1 MGRIQIK
8 AEDVLDAPE
17 RIAPSPFANFL
28 RYFRRKHPRMD
39 LRRVLR
45 EAPVIWRQLT
55 KRQRNLFEKQVW
67 ERKGKETISRYFI
80 SHLSHLCC
88 SAFWPDLHALHMKNV
103 CVC

>member
-67 ERKGKETISRYFI
+67 KGKERKLYLDT
-80 SHLSHLCC
+80 LSQTSLIYVAAHSGPTCTL
-88 SAFWPDLHALHMKNV
+88 ST
-103 CVC
+103 